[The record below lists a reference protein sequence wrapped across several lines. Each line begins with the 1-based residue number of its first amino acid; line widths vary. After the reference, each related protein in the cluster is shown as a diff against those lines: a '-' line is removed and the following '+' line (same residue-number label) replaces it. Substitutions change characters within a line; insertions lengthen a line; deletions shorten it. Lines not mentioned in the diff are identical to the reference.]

1 MIEYSSSG
9 FTLNAERV
17 VDKIHSNYLQQLL
30 PGIRLQLQFSRPSH
44 ARLHAR
50 LVGYEAGRY
59 LLIRLTETDN
69 WRRYMNHLL
78 EENEVVVRMR
88 LDESRA
94 EFVAFKSTI
103 KWRGYSPINMLYLH
117 FPDVVE
123 RCDLRQYPRVATCFS
138 ASLTESVVRPGSQV
152 IQGCIKDVSL
162 GGCCF
167 EFPLPD
173 NKAALAPKTV
183 LVRTGDSLEIVADVR
198 NQREGDG
205 DRLAIGLKFR
215 HSINEIKSAL
225 NRLYIAPDQLL
236 KPL

>member
-9 FTLNAERV
+9 FTLKSERV
-17 VDKIHSNYLQQLL
+17 VDKIHANYLQQLL
-30 PGIRLQLQFSRPSH
+30 PGIRLQLQFSRPSP

-59 LLIRLTETDN
+59 LLIRLTESDH

-88 LDESRA
+88 LDEARA
-94 EFVAFKSTI
+94 EFVAFKSCI
-103 KWRGYSPINMLYLH
+103 KWRGYSPVNMLYLH
-117 FPDVVE
+117 FPNIVE
-123 RCDLRQYPRVATCFS
+123 RCDLRAHPRVATCFA
-138 ASLTESVVRPGSQV
+138 ASLSDAVVRAGGQV

-173 NKAALAPKTV
+173 NKAALSPKTV
-183 LVRTGDSLEIVADVR
+183 MVRTGNNVEMLGEVK
-198 NQREGDG
+198 NQREGSEN
-205 DRLAIGLKFR
+205 RLAIGLKFR
-215 HSINEIKSAL
+215 HSVNEIKSVL
-225 NRLYIAPDQLL
+225 HRLYIAPEHL
-236 KPL
+236 

>member
-9 FTLNAERV
+9 FTLKSERV
-17 VDKIHSNYLQQLL
+17 VDKIHANYLQQLL

-59 LLIRLTETDN
+59 LLIRLTEPDN

-88 LDESRA
+88 LDETRA
-94 EFVAFKSTI
+94 EFVAFKTSI
-103 KWRGYSPINMLYLH
+103 KWRSYSPLNMLYLN
-117 FPDVVE
+117 FPDIVE
-123 RCDLRQYPRVATCFS
+123 RCDMREHPRVATSFS
-138 ASLTESVVRPGSQV
+138 ATLTDSVVRPGGQV

-162 GGCCF
+162 GGCAF

-173 NKAALAPKTV
+173 NKSALGPKTV
-183 LVRTGDSLEIVADVR
+183 LVRTGDNLEMVGEVR
-198 NQREGDG
+198 NQREGEG

-215 HSINEIKSAL
+215 HSVNEIKSIL
-225 NRLYIAPDQLL
+225 NRLYIAPELLL
-236 KPL
+236 KPT